1 MQARLKD
8 SRFNASLW
16 QLRFV
21 RLGALTSALM
31 VLLLVTGCARWQTSD
46 LRRNVFGNP
55 EIYDAH
61 AMGADDLAAGL
72 VQAQARHQRV
82 LLNFGANWCSDS
94 QRMYRLL
101 WTHRDIRREVAQH
114 FVLVLVDV
122 NDRAG
127 PRRNADLLARF
138 PNALDRG
145 IPALLVLE
153 NNGRWLNTEVAERLD
168 DSAHARP
175 AEVLAYLQKWSRTA
189 P

>member
-1 MQARLKD
+1 MKN
-8 SRFNASLW
+8 SRRVN
-16 QLRFV
+16 V
-21 RLGALTSALM
+21 RTLPSGWPVRIMLAIG
-31 VLLLVTGCARWQTSD
+31 LLLLLFASGCARWQTSD
-46 LRRNVFGNP
+46 LRRQVFGHP

-61 AMGADDLAAGL
+61 AVGADDLAAGL
-72 VQAQARHQRV
+72 ARAEATGRRV
-82 LLNFGANWCSDS
+82 LLNLGANWCSDS

-101 WTHRDIRREVAQH
+101 RTDREMRRQLAPH
-114 FVLVLVDV
+114 FVLVMVDV

-127 PRRNADLLARF
+127 PRRNGDLLARF

-153 NNGRWLNTEVAERLD
+153 ADGRWLNSDVAERLD

-175 AEVLAYLQKWSRTA
+175 AEVLAYLEKWSRAA